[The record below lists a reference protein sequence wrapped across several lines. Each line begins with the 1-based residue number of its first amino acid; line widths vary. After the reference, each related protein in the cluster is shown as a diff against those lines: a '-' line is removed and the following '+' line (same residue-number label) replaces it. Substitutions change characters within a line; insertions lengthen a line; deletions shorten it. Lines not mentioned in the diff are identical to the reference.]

1 MIPTTM
7 TLPKGTVASTLFL
20 LLPLVLWFVYQPP
33 TLTAA
38 TLGKILGVVGFSA
51 FTYSLLLSVRVP
63 FQEKIFGDLGNSY
76 RVHQTVG
83 TLALMMLS
91 LHPILLAWQY
101 FTFSP
106 RSAAVFLLPMGDL
119 EKTLGAIALY
129 VMALCIICTYYVKLP
144 YHTWKT
150 VHKFLSIA
158 FILGA
163 LHSITI
169 FGDIQFMPALK
180 ALFFLFFVAGVGAI
194 LYRVLFNKIFVRRA
208 QYVVASVHVIND
220 TFVDVTLTPKE
231 KPITVMPGQF
241 AYVTYSSDTVKSEE
255 HPFSVASAKPDGT
268 LRFISKKLGD
278 FTNTLPN
285 LKVGDSAMIEGPFG
299 SFTFAQGGTTQ
310 CWIAGGIGITP
321 FLAFAEALP
330 ATHNATLVYAIRNDQ
345 ENAVASD
352 LERLKKSKP
361 NLNVVVWNSE
371 KQGYLTAKDA
381 LTGFDPA
388 NVDIFLC
395 GPGGMVTAMR
405 EQLFALGIPHHH
417 IHQEKFSMLP
427 S

>member
-1 MIPTTM
+1 M
-7 TLPKGTVASTLFL
+7 TLPKGTIASTLFF
-20 LLPLVLWFVYQPP
+20 LLPLALWFTYQPP
-33 TLTAA
+33 TLDIA
-38 TLGKILGVVGFSA
+38 TLGKILGVLGFAA
-51 FTYSLLLSVRVP
+51 FTYTLLLSVRVP

-76 RVHQTVG
+76 RFHQVIG
-83 TLALMMLS
+83 TSALMMLA
-91 LHPILLAWQY
+91 LHPVFLAWQY
-101 FTFSP
+101 FAFSP
-106 RSAAVFLLPMGDL
+106 KAAAMFLLPIGGDIP
-119 EKTLGAIALY
+119 KTLGVLGLY
-129 VMALCIICTYYVKLP
+129 LMTVCIICTYYVKLP

-150 VHKFLSIA
+150 IHKFLAVA
-158 FILGA
+158 FALGA
-163 LHSITI
+163 LHSVLII
-169 FGDIQFMPALK
+169 GDIQFMPALK
-180 ALFFLFFVAGVGAI
+180 VLFFLFFVAGVGAI
-194 LYRVLFNKIFVRRA
+194 LYRVLFNKIFVRRT
-208 QYVVASVHVIND
+208 QYVVASVNVIND

-241 AYVTYSSDTVKSEE
+241 AYVTYTSGSVKTEE
-255 HPFSVASAKPDGT
+255 HPFSVASSKSDGT

-285 LKVGDSAMIEGPFG
+285 LQIGDTAMIEGPYG
-299 SFTFAQGGTTQ
+299 SFSFSQGATTQ

-330 ATHNATLVYAIRNDQ
+330 YTHNATLVYAIRNDQ
-345 ENAVASD
+345 ENAVAAD
-352 LERLKKSKP
+352 LARLKKAKP
-361 NLNVVVWNSE
+361 NLNVVIWNSE

-405 EQLFALGIPHHH
+405 EQLFSLGIPHHH